1 MTIHTFVDASKGAPG
16 VVCLARS
23 GCEDGTVETQLI
35 ASRTK
40 VTPLAAMCT
49 PRLQLSAAVLY
60 RVPLIHPASKT
71 KRNQHCNSLDEKKLG
86 LCF

>member
-1 MTIHTFVDASKGAPG
+1 MTIHTFVDASKDAPG

-23 GCEDGTVETQLI
+23 ACEDGTVETQLI

-60 RVPLIHPASKT
+60 RVAADSSWFENEAQSAL
-71 KRNQHCNSLDEKKLG
+71 QQFG
-86 LCF
+86 